1 LINNQNLLFGLP
13 TSSTPSITSSLSSS
27 STSPPN
33 FPVQKSP
40 SNIRKSPSNTPS
52 LTKYSTAAL
61 LQNQRQQKE
70 GKLSPAHGSE
80 APQQAINNLN
90 FEMTQQQNLPFDPQI
105 LARLETVRKKIFL
118 IFYPPKIFFFLG
130 CCNKPTITI
139 ATTRK

>member
-1 LINNQNLLFGLP
+1 MITNQNLLFGLP

-33 FPVQKSP
+33 FPVQTTP
-40 SNIRKSPSNTPS
+40 SNIQKSPSNTPS

-105 LARLETVRKKIFL
+105 LAKLETVRNEK
-118 IFYPPKIFFFLG
+118 FFFYFLPLK
-130 CCNKPTITI
+130 NIFS
-139 ATTRK
+139 RLLQ